1 MRGTE
6 KIEKKQRIKQKK
18 MQILIFMQ
26 VGLDLFVAFEIPNIQ
41 LVKCDRNIFKLFC
54 MRPNIKSIKL

>member
-1 MRGTE
+1 
-6 KIEKKQRIKQKK
+6 